1 MNADKIMRQE
11 VKKFIDAAD
20 LNVVKMMHAM
30 LEVDANNNWWNEM
43 PTKVEADLNAALA
56 ESTKGKVTSHAT
68 IQKRYQKWLGNY
80 NEELELSEAEF
91 QKGEYITHE
100 EMIAQIN

>member
-1 MNADKIMRQE
+1 MNQNKKYFCRKATNMNTDKIIRQE

-43 PTKVEADLNAALA
+43 PAKVEADLQAALA
-56 ESTKGKVTSHAT
+56 ESTKGKTTPHGT
-68 IQKRYQKWLGNY
+68 IQKRYQKWIV
-80 NEELELSEAEF
+80 
-91 QKGEYITHE
+91 K
-100 EMIAQIN
+100 